1 MRFGRVLL
9 AEADGAV
16 LAHTLRHPG
25 GVVKKGTVLG
35 GEELAALREAGLERV
50 LVARLEPG
58 DVDENAAAARLARA
72 AAGPGLRVGD
82 PFTGRANVYAEE
94 RGLALVD
101 GPGVDALNGLRESLT
116 LATLRPFTRVEAGDL
131 VATAKVI
138 PFGVSSSLLE
148 EAEERARRSGA
159 PLRVVPFEARNLG
172 MILTELPGTK
182 EKVLRRAEETMRVRV
197 SALGSRLERVARCAH
212 DEESVA
218 DVLEEMLDEGL
229 GPVLLLGASAVVDR
243 GDVLPGA
250 VEAVAGTVEHF
261 GLPVDPGNLLLLA
274 RRGEV
279 PILGVPGCARS
290 PRRSGFDLVLERLLA
305 GLEVTSRDLMELGVG
320 GLLKEIPT
328 RPQPRTGRRGGKVR
342 PGARRA
348 ARVGAVVL
356 AAGRSRRM
364 DPINK
369 LLTPVEGT
377 PMVARVV
384 DALLESP
391 ARPVVVVTGHQAEDV
406 GEALE
411 GRAVRFAHNAE
422 HEEGMGSSLRTG
434 VEALEEEEPGVD
446 GAVICLADMPRVRPH
461 HVAALVRAFD
471 PKRGRT
477 ICVPVHDR
485 KRGHPVLFGARH
497 FTELRQVTGDVGAR
511 EVLARHDDAVAEVP
525 VDDPGVLVDVDTREA
540 LEALEDPEG

>member
-1 MRFGRVLL
+1 MPL
-9 AEADGAV
+9 AEAEGAV

-35 GEELAALREAGLERV
+35 GEELAALREAGRETV
-50 LVARLEPG
+50 TVARLEPG
-58 DVDENAAAARLARA
+58 DVGEDEAAERLARA
-72 AAGPGLRVGD
+72 AAGPGLRVGE
-82 PFTGRANVYAEE
+82 PFTGRANVYTEE

-101 GPGVDALNGLRESLT
+101 AERIDALNGLGESLT

-138 PFGVSSSLLE
+138 PFAVAGALLE
-148 EAEERARRSGA
+148 RAEEVAGRGET
-159 PLRVVPFEARNLG
+159 PLRVAAFEGHRLG

-197 SALGSRLERVARCAH
+197 SALGSRLDRVERCPHDEASVAR
-212 DEESVA
+212 
-218 DVLEEMLDEGL
+218 VLEEMLDEGL
-229 GPVLLLGASAVVDR
+229 GPVLLLGASAVADR

-274 RRGEV
+274 HRGEV

-290 PRRSGFDLVLERLLA
+290 PRRSGFDLVLERVLA
-305 GLEVTSRDLMELGVG
+305 GLEVGPGDLMELGVG

-328 RPQPRTGRRGGKVR
+328 RPQPRTGKRGGKGLT
-342 PGARRA
+342 GARRA

-364 DPINK
+364 GPANK
-369 LLTPVEGT
+369 LLTPVEGEA
-377 PMVARVV
+377 MVARVV

-391 ARPVVVVTGHQAEDV
+391 ARPVVVVTGHDAAAVRQ
-406 GEALE
+406 ALE

-422 HEEGMGSSLRTG
+422 HEEGMGSSLRVG

-485 KRGHPVLFGARH
+485 KRGHPVLFGRRW
-497 FTELRQVTGDVGAR
+497 FGELRQVAGDVGAR
-511 EVLARHDDAVAEVP
+511 EVLARHDHEVVEVA

-540 LEALEDPEG
+540 LEELGAE